1 LVAALWLAGC
11 ADQPGPAAP
20 PSRPATP
27 AAPVSP
33 LPTVAPLPPAD
44 ALTGVLY
51 QLADTSIPADRKV
64 ALVEY
69 ATVDDE
75 PELINFG
82 EALKASGFDPLTV
95 DAADLAWAGEPGHV
109 AANVTIGT
117 PNPAVKPF
125 AFPMEFNQ
133 LHDAWQLSRRT
144 ADQLLPLVSS
154 PEPMR

>member
-11 ADQPGPAAP
+11 ADEPRPAVS
-20 PSRPATP
+20 PSPPATP
-27 AAPVSP
+27 TASGPPA
-33 LPTVAPLPPAD
+33 PTVAPLPPVD

-64 ALVEY
+64 DLVQY
-69 ATVDDE
+69 ATVDDQ
-75 PELINFG
+75 PELTNFG

-109 AANVTIGT
+109 VATVTIGS

-133 LHDAWQLSRRT
+133 FRDAWQLSRRT
-144 ADQLLPLVSS
+144 ADQLLPLISS
-154 PEPMR
+154 SAPTR